1 MALAWLLAKGVT
13 APIASASGAEQV
25 PALTAAPSLVLS
37 AAEITALDEVSR
49 PFA

>member
-13 APIASASGAEQV
+13 ASIASGAEQV
-25 PALTAAPSLVLS
+25 PALIAAPSLVLS